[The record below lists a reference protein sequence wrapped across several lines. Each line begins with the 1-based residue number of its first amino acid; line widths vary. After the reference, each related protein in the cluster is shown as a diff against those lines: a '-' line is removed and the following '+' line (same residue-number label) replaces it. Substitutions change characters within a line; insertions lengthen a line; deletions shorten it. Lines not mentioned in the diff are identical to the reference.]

1 MQSVQIGSFEAFFS
15 RTHLTVAAA
24 DDAAAVFYN
33 CCSGPRKKKDVG
45 LLCGCGVGLVAR
57 ADVSRPVPSSVSHIS
72 STPTF

>member
-45 LLCGCGVGLVAR
+45 LLCGCGVGLVTHIR
-57 ADVSRPVPSSVSHIS
+57 LPSRTVSHIS

>member
-57 ADVSRPVPSSVSHIS
+57 
-72 STPTF
+72 

>member
-45 LLCGCGVGLVAR
+45 LLCGCGVGLVGG
-57 ADVSRPVPSSVSHIS
+57 
-72 STPTF
+72 